1 MVEAATEFRKNGFND
16 EDSAQ
21 LGRIAAMY
29 QNVSDEA
36 ISAGDSANF
45 IIAQMVAF
53 GIEAENAE
61 HIIDSVNEV
70 ANQVSVSSGQL
81 ANSLGVVSSTASAM
95 GNSMEETLGMMT
107 AITEQTRNSNRAARG
122 LNSIFNNLAQVLDT
136 ASSNGKKITAIF
148 NQLGISLYDD
158 VNGQLRS
165 SYDLLGEMAA
175 QWDGLTTNTKNYIA
189 STIAGEMMPLQGE
202 YAGTYL
208 ELYIPSL
215 NRNVM
220 VA

>member
-1 MVEAATEFRKNGFND
+1 MLQSATEFRKNGFND
-16 EDSAQ
+16 EDAAQ
-21 LGRIAAMY
+21 LGQIASMY

-36 ISAGDSANF
+36 ISASDSASF

-70 ANQVSVSSGQL
+70 ANNFAVSSGQL
-81 ANSLGVVSSTASAM
+81 ANSLGIVSSTASAM
-95 GNSMEETLGMMT
+95 GNNMEETLGMMT
-107 AITEQTRNSNRAARG
+107 AITEQTKNSSKAARG
-122 LNSIFNNLAQVLDT
+122 LNSIFNNLAQVLDD
-136 ASSNGKKITAIF
+136 ASSNGKKITEIF
-148 NQLGISLYDD
+148 NSLNISMYD
-158 VNGQLRS
+158 NEGQLLS
-165 SYDLLGEMAA
+165 SYELLGKLSEK
-175 QWDGLTTNTKNYIA
+175 WDTLDNNTKNYIA

-208 ELYIPSL
+208 ELYIPND
-215 NRNVM
+215 NRNII